1 MMRALFYTVVCL
13 LGN

>member
-13 LGN
+13 LGI